1 MSNRPV
7 LCLKNISYSY
17 DGKTN
22 ALEDV
27 QLNIYSNEKI
37 AILGSNGAGKST
49 LFLCMNGVITP
60 DQGEIWLNDVFITNQ
75 NKMELRKN
83 VGIVFQ
89 DAESQIV
96 APTVLSEVSF
106 GPMNLKLP
114 QEEIK
119 KRTHQALQYM
129 NLTSFSHRPPHY
141 LSGGEKKR
149 VTIADIIAMQSNV
162 ILFDEPTTALDPYHQ
177 KGLEEVLQKLS
188 QEGKSVIVSTHDM
201 DFAYGFAERAI
212 VFDNGKIIADS
223 NIATVFENDAV
234 LKKAHLRKPYLF
246 EITQL
251 LRKKG
256 ILKNDGNQPK
266 SVKELEK
273 SL

>member
-114 QEEIK
+114 QEEVK
-119 KRTHQALQYM
+119 KKNA
-129 NLTSFSHRPPHY
+129 SS
-141 LSGGEKKR
+141 
-149 VTIADIIAMQSNV
+149 IAIYESYII
-162 ILFDEPTTALDPYHQ
+162 FP
-177 KGLEEVLQKLS
+177 
-188 QEGKSVIVSTHDM
+188 
-201 DFAYGFAERAI
+201 
-212 VFDNGKIIADS
+212 
-223 NIATVFENDAV
+223 
-234 LKKAHLRKPYLF
+234 
-246 EITQL
+246 
-251 LRKKG
+251 
-256 ILKNDGNQPK
+256 
-266 SVKELEK
+266 
-273 SL
+273 